1 MVGLAKPVAF
11 PLLQPAAC
19 ANNQEVCSR
28 ELAAVA
34 LFTSTAPFCS
44 QKPQLQAKEGC
55 R

>member
-28 ELAAVA
+28 GPTGVA
-34 LFTSTAPFCS
+34 LFTLTAPFCS
-44 QKPQLQAKEGC
+44 QKPQLRAKEGC